1 MNDKFRH
8 DLNRYLNGE
17 VDSIYEEI
25 KQTTKEEKHH
35 NRRGHHRHIRTQRQ
49 EPQGHYHEP
58 QVSQVSQVPQDP
70 RLSQVPQVPQVQYQE
85 PKKYQYEV
93 FNPYPQEQYTNPSS
107 AQRMKE
113 IYAIDYLDKTSDDD
127 VKRYASELA
136 TKILKTQTK
145 VDYYKTI
152 KKKTSAKLEEYNK
165 LKDEECEPL
174 MQVLT
179 TSSIDN
185 IVVDGQKFTVVN
197 GKKKRYIK
205 ISKAK

>member
-8 DLNRYLNGE
+8 DLNKYLNGE
-17 VDSIYEEI
+17 VDSMDEEI
-25 KQTTKEEKHH
+25 KQTTKEEKHQ
-35 NRRGHHRHIRTQRQ
+35 NRRGHHRHIRSRDPPKQ
-49 EPQGHYHEP
+49 EPQEP
-58 QVSQVSQVPQDP
+58 PK
-70 RLSQVPQVPQVQYQE
+70 QE

-93 FNPYPQEQYTNPSS
+93 FNPYPQEQYINPNS

-152 KKKTSAKLEEYNK
+152 KKKTSVKLEEYNK
-165 LKDEECEPL
+165 LKDEECDPL

-205 ISKAK
+205 ISKTK

>member
-25 KQTTKEEKHH
+25 KQTNVQEKHH
-35 NRRGHHRHIRTQRQ
+35 NRRGQHRHVRSKERQKVPQIQYQEPLRQVHYQ
-49 EPQGHYHEP
+49 EPQRQYQEP
-58 QVSQVSQVPQDP
+58 P
-70 RLSQVPQVPQVQYQE
+70 RQE

-93 FNPYPQEQYTNPSS
+93 FNPYPQEQYTDPNS

-145 VDYYKTI
+145 VDYYKSI